1 MSTTV
6 VKIER
11 NKKQHNCT
19 SIKTYATYA
28 VQDSSA
34 KENLVKSIRSHG
46 MIWFPLKDNNRIVVY
61 NILKSESLQIAMDN
75 EILEMKWSDN
85 LDSRDIDRTLLSKHD
100 KTLEETVRR
109 RYEGR
114 YMGDWMENR
123 LSRLIDGSLTGRGRY
138 ELRHIIY
145 GRYMDVFKSL
155 PEDSRMKRL
164 KDRIKHLISKSR
176 VFVSASSTT
185 TV

>member
-19 SIKTYATYA
+19 SIKTYATYST
-28 VQDSSA
+28 QDSMA
-34 KENLVKSIRSHG
+34 KDKLLRSIEWNG
-46 MIWFPLKDNNRIVVY
+46 MPWFPLNGKNQIVVY
-61 NILKSESLQIAMDN
+61 NILRREALQFAMRH

-85 LDSRDIDRTLLSKHD
+85 LESKDIDRSLLTKHD

-109 RYEGR
+109 KYEES
-114 YMGDWMENR
+114 YVSDWME
-123 LSRLIDGSLTGRGRY
+123 GRISKLVDDSVF
-138 ELRHIIY
+138 LRHKQILRYRIY
-145 GRYMDVFKSL
+145 GGYMDVFRSL

-176 VFVSASSTT
+176 VSEPASGTT
-185 TV
+185 TD